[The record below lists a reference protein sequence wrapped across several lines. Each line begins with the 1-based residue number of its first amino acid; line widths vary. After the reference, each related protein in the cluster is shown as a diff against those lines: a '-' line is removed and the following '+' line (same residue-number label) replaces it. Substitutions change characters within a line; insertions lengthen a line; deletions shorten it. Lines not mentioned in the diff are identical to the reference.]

1 MVKRVTSDVDIDILD
16 RSAIVDNIP
25 CVFGCIERDGK
36 LHRHPSGIYLQNI
49 PRDPTT
55 NIATLDHRIASEFG
69 YFKID
74 FLNVS
79 MYQGVKS
86 EQHLLELMNR
96 EPDWEL
102 FTYAEITDN
111 LFHLNGKSYLLQRF
125 PPRSVEDLAIILALI
140 RPSKAYLQTSDWTTI
155 EREVWAKADDN
166 YQFKRSHSIG
176 YALAVVVHMNLY
188 IEQLE
193 SVIPSSI

>member
-140 RPSKAYLQTSDWTTI
+140 RPSKAYLQASDWATI
-155 EREVWAKADDN
+155 EREVWTKTDDN

-193 SVIPSSI
+193 SVVPAV